1 MNIVRKIDSNGTITT
16 WAGDGDNFN
25 DQPDAVQFRT
35 DTNIGGPRSIVFDS
49 TGNAFIASEYWN
61 LILKVDTSGNVT
73 RFSGNPY

>member
-1 MNIVRKIDSNGTITT
+1 MMTL
-16 WAGDGDNFN
+16 
-25 DQPDAVQFRT
+25 DAVQFRT

-73 RFSGNPY
+73 RWSGTYGITVEIMVKFLRQLTMGPT